1 MINKKTIKI
10 CFVLFENLTNFP
22 QSLASLKNLRSHED
36 GKFMFPQL
44 LFNIWFDP
52 LFLNSKQKKAI
63 CTMQNAKN
71 NHLIL
76 NQKLHHVNIK
86 LVKTVLHLQSSP
98 FKADSVG
105 TSSYCPL

>member
-1 MINKKTIKI
+1 MI
-10 CFVLFENLTNFP
+10 
-22 QSLASLKNLRSHED
+22 RSFWTQD
-36 GKFMFPQL
+36 K
-44 LFNIWFDP
+44 
-52 LFLNSKQKKAI
+52 KKAI
-63 CTMQNAKN
+63 ATMQNAKN

-98 FKADSVG
+98 FIADSVG